1 MKNYWFLAVVAI
13 LASPGLALGQNSP
26 NPPSDSQDQGNGQQ
40 FQQHKDEILKRISAR
55 LSEIQQRKSCVEA
68 ANNRQALEACMPR
81 GQGQGQGQRRGRG
94 QGQEQGQGQ
103 ERGQER
109 GQGQEQ

>member
-13 LASPGLALGQNSP
+13 LASPGLALGQSSP

-55 LSEIQQRKSCVEA
+55 LGC
-68 ANNRQALEACMPR
+68 
-81 GQGQGQGQRRGRG
+81 
-94 QGQEQGQGQ
+94 
-103 ERGQER
+103 
-109 GQGQEQ
+109 

>member
-1 MKNYWFLAVVAI
+1 MKNYCFLAVVAI
-13 LASPGLALGQNSP
+13 LASPSLALGQSSP
-26 NPPSDSQDQGNGQQ
+26 NPPSDSQNQGNGQQ

-81 GQGQGQGQRRGRG
+81 GQGQRRG
-94 QGQEQGQGQ
+94 QGQGQGQGQ